1 MHLQAAVTLSY
12 LDIDAFVCLA
22 DAGNGG
28 RRCLAGIRCGTGIV
42 WWIQKALLR
51 PCHIRQAA
59 QKIGPSAPSHSHSCQ
74 VSVSVCLS
82 PHQAKAK
89 PQTHLRAVERSGHVA
104 LLANAWVCVGKTC
117 TGRVIHRN
125 GGLLITVRKDCWWM
139 LWREEENRSIN
150 NDVIQ
155 LWILCYFCCQDT
167 ANNTSLF
174 VSLFLP

>member
-1 MHLQAAVTLSY
+1 MLVKPQDYMHLQVAIMQSH

-28 RRCLAGIRCGTGIV
+28 RRCLAGIGCGTGVV
-42 WWIQKALLR
+42 WRIQKALLW

-59 QKIGPSAPSHSHSCQ
+59 QQISPSAPSHSSSRH

-89 PQTHLRAVERSGHVA
+89 PQTHLRAIQGSGHVA
-104 LLANAWVCVGKTC
+104 LLANARVCVGKAC
-117 TGRVIHRN
+117 TGRVIHRG
-125 GGLLITVRKDCWWM
+125 GGLLITVRKGCWWM
-139 LWREEENRSIN
+139 LWREKQNGRIN

-155 LWILCYFCCQDT
+155 LWR
-167 ANNTSLF
+167 
-174 VSLFLP
+174 